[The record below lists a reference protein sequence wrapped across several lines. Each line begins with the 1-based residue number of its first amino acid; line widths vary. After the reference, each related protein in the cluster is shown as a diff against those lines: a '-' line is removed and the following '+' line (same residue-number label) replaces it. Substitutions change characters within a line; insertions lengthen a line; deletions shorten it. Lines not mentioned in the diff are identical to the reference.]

1 LETTTTK
8 SRKKISNKVFALI
21 IISIVT
27 IAAFTGYLF
36 LNQNGKD
43 IVNITSFQ
51 KLEPET
57 SPEPGELVN
66 WPFKVT
72 VENQGTRDVNYLTV
86 RVIMYGNDQ
95 KLGEDIVQLGILKA
109 HSERTIDL
117 AILLDYVIFNETITC
132 KATLERDGK
141 SIGEINLA

>member
-1 LETTTTK
+1 MLSHNT
-8 SRKKISNKVFALI
+8 
-21 IISIVT
+21 
-27 IAAFTGYLF
+27 
-36 LNQNGKD
+36 KD

-51 KLEPET
+51 KLEPGN
-57 SPEPGELVN
+57 SPSPGELVN

-72 VENQGTRDVNYLTV
+72 VENQGNKDVNYLTV

-117 AILLDYVIFNETITC
+117 VILLDYVIFNEAITC
-132 KATLERDGK
+132 QAILERDGK
-141 SIGEINLA
+141 QIGEINLA